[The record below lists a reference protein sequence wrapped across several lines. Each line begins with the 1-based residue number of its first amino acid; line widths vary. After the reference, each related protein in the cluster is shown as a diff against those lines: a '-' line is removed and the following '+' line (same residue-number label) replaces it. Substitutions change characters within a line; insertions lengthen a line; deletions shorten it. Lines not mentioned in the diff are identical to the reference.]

1 MYVYVK
7 KGMHEVDLQT
17 DRRTKRA
24 CMPEI
29 DNRQGQVKSAA
40 GRQTHRHDHEGD
52 EYCYS
57 DYHGQNSRGH
67 VHPEPQRPRELI
79 NSTLHT
85 NYGPGLGQATIA
97 NRRCGC
103 EESSLSLIH
112 I

>member
-17 DRRTKRA
+17 DRQTDRQTDERA

-52 EYCYS
+52 EYC
-57 DYHGQNSRGH
+57 
-67 VHPEPQRPRELI
+67 
-79 NSTLHT
+79 T
-85 NYGPGLGQATIA
+85 
-97 NRRCGC
+97 
-103 EESSLSLIH
+103 
-112 I
+112 